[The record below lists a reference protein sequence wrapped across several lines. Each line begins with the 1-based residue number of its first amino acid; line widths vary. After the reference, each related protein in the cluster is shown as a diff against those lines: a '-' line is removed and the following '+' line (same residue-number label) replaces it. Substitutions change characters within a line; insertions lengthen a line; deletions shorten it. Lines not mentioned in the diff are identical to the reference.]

1 MPSRRYAVLGAL
13 SAAAILAVGWM
24 AYGFSLRLPFFWD
37 DLLHFRWL
45 EGASLPQA
53 WHAPQVFSHYRPHSL
68 RLWRVGPIGGR
79 G

>member
-1 MPSRRYAVLGAL
+1 
-13 SAAAILAVGWM
+13 M